1 MELVTSGSVWLRNG
15 LPIGRSPYIDG
26 VNLSPHCAP
35 SGWSALRHGKL
46 LKQASHAFQVNYQ
59 RRKCRDG
66 KVMLDLGVI
75 GCAILGCPDRYSGLS
90 FSRDIK
96 VGKCPAVEIHTITNI
111 QNDKSSQG
119 PDFGTVPRRSRKAP

>member
-1 MELVTSGSVWLRNG
+1 M
-15 LPIGRSPYIDG
+15 
-26 VNLSPHCAP
+26 
-35 SGWSALRHGKL
+35 RHGKL

-96 VGKCPAVEIHTITNI
+96 VGKCLAVAIYTITNI

-119 PDFGTVPRRSRKAP
+119 PDFGTVSRRSSKAP